1 MWWLP
6 AQMIFAAKKK
16 ATGAK
21 HFRRACDKK
30 INVLA
35 LAAVLSVPDE
45 ALPPEV
51 AAGLGQLITGLLKL
65 LIGLKVQQ
73 VPSQK
78 CQVSLQFAVG
88 PRLDHYTGMS
98 ACCMHTG
105 LCMRNTHP
113 GDCARENKCL
123 SYP

>member
-1 MWWLP
+1 MWRLP
-6 AQMIFAAKKK
+6 AQMTFATKKK
-16 ATGAK
+16 TTGAK

-51 AAGLGQLITGLLKL
+51 AAGLGQLMTGLLKL
-65 LIGLKVQQ
+65 LIGLRAQQ

-78 CQVSLQFAVG
+78 CQVSLQSVVG
-88 PRLDHYTGMS
+88 QRLDHCTGMG
-98 ACCMHTG
+98 ACCKCTG
-105 LCMRNTHP
+105 LCMRVTHP
-113 GDCARENKCL
+113 CD
-123 SYP
+123 